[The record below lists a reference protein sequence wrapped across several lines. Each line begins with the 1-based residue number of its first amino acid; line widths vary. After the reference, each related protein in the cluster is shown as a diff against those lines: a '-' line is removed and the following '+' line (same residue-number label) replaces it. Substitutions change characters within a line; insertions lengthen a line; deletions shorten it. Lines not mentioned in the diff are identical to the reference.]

1 MAAQRGFIM
10 KRIIVVTGA
19 SSGLGREFVSQISK
33 KEKVDE
39 IWAIARRTERLE
51 ELAKQIETKVVPL
64 SIDLSDGAAI
74 SAYKAKLEE
83 EKPEI
88 VVLANCAGFGK
99 FGHYET
105 IPTETHI
112 NMIDLNCEAAVYM
125 TDYSLPYMK
134 EGAKI
139 LNVAS
144 CAGFQPIP
152 YINIYAATKAF
163 MLSYTRAL
171 NAELKYRGIHALAL
185 CPFWSKTE
193 FFNRAIKQDEKPVV
207 IHYSAMYEA
216 EFVVKKAI
224 KALYGK
230 KDVCAPG
237 GKNKFQWFLTKI
249 FNHRFVMKTWMS
261 MQKLDGTKEI
271 RK

>member
-1 MAAQRGFIM
+1 MGAGM

-19 SSGLGREFVSQISK
+19 SSGLGKEFVLQISK

-39 IWAIARRTERLE
+39 IWAIARRADRLE
-51 ELAKQIETKVVPL
+51 ELNAEVNVKVVPL

-74 SAYKAKLEE
+74 KAYKDKLEA

-88 VVLANCAGFGK
+88 VILANCAGYGK

-112 NMIDLNCEAAVYM
+112 NMINLNCEAAIYM

-139 LNVAS
+139 MNVAS
-144 CAGFQPIP
+144 CASFQPIP
-152 YINIYAATKAF
+152 YINIYGATKAF
-163 MLSYTRAL
+163 MVSYTRAL
-171 NAELKYRGIHALAL
+171 NCELKYRKIHVLAL

-193 FFNRAIKQDEKPVV
+193 FFNRAIKEGEKPVV
-207 IHYSAMYEA
+207 IHYSAMYDA
-216 EFVVKKAI
+216 DFVIRKAI
-224 KALYGK
+224 KALYSN
-230 KDVCAPG
+230 KDICAPG
-237 GKNKFQWFLTKI
+237 GKNKFQWFLTKL
-249 FNHRFVMKTWMS
+249 FNHRFVMKTWMK

>member
-1 MAAQRGFIM
+1 M

-19 SSGLGREFVSQISK
+19 SSGLGREFVRQISK

-39 IWAIARRTERLE
+39 IWAIARRTDRLE
-51 ELAKQIETKVVPL
+51 ELAKETAVKVVPL

-74 SAYKAKLEE
+74 SSYKQRLADEQ
-83 EKPEI
+83 PEI
-88 VVLANCAGFGK
+88 VILANCAGFGK

-105 IPTETHI
+105 IPTETYI
-112 NMIDLNCEAAVYM
+112 NMINLNCEAAVYM

-152 YINIYAATKAF
+152 YINIYGATKAF
-163 MLSYTRAL
+163 MVSYTRAL
-171 NAELKYRGIHALAL
+171 NVELRYRKIHVVAL

-193 FFNRAIKQDEKPVV
+193 FFDRAIKQGEKKVV

-216 EFVVKKAI
+216 TFVVSKAI

-230 KDVCAPG
+230 TDICVPG
-237 GKNKFQWFLTKI
+237 GKNKFQWFLTKL
-249 FNHRFVMKTWMS
+249 FNHRFVMKTWMN

>member
-1 MAAQRGFIM
+1 M

-19 SSGLGREFVSQISK
+19 SSGLGKEFVKQISK
-33 KEKVDE
+33 MEKVDE
-39 IWAIARRTERLE
+39 IWAIARRTDRLR
-51 ELAKQIETKVVPL
+51 ELSEITDITVVPL
-64 SIDLSDGAAI
+64 GIDLSDASAI
-74 SAYKAKLEE
+74 TIFADKLKAEQ
-83 EKPEI
+83 PEI
-88 VVLANCAGFGK
+88 VILANCAGYGK

-105 IPTETHI
+105 IPTEIHQ
-112 NMIDLNCEAAVYM
+112 NMIDLNCKAALYM

-152 YINIYAATKAF
+152 YINVYGATKAF

-171 NAELKYRGIHALAL
+171 NAELKYRNIHAVAL
-185 CPFWSKTE
+185 CPFWTKTE
-193 FFNRAIKQDEKPVV
+193 FFDRAIKKDEKPVV
-207 IHYSAMYEA
+207 IKYSAMYDA
-216 EFVVKKAI
+216 SFVVKKGI

-230 KDVCAPG
+230 KDICAPG
-237 GKNKFQWFLTKI
+237 AMNKLQWFATKLLP
-249 FNHRFVMKTWMS
+249 HSLVMKTWMR

>member
-1 MAAQRGFIM
+1 MGAGM

-19 SSGLGREFVSQISK
+19 SSGLGKEFVLQISK

-39 IWAIARRTERLE
+39 IWAIARRTDRLE
-51 ELAKQIETKVVPL
+51 ELNAEVNVKVVPL

-74 SAYKAKLEE
+74 KAYKDKLEA

-88 VVLANCAGFGK
+88 VILANCAGYGK

-112 NMIDLNCEAAVYM
+112 NMINLNCESAIYM

-139 LNVAS
+139 MNVAS

-152 YINIYAATKAF
+152 YINIYGATKAF
-163 MLSYTRAL
+163 MVSYTRAL
-171 NAELKYRGIHALAL
+171 NCELKYRKIHVLAL

-193 FFNRAIKQDEKPVV
+193 FFNRAIKEGEKPVV
-207 IHYSAMYEA
+207 IHYSAMYDA
-216 EFVVKKAI
+216 DFVIRKAI
-224 KALYGK
+224 KALYSN
-230 KDVCAPG
+230 KDICAPG
-237 GKNKFQWFLTKI
+237 GKNKFQWFLTKL
-249 FNHRFVMKTWMS
+249 FNHRFVMKTWMK